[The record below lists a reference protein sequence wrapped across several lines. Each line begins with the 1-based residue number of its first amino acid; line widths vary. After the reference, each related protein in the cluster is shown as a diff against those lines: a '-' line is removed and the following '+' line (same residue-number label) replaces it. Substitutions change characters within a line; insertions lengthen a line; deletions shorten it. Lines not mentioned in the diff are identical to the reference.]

1 MRLSLRRLILLTLL
15 TLTVAGAAAVG
26 IISYRAARTSLERE
40 AIRLTGLVAENRRMS
55 LMRTLTRQRDRLA
68 RMVDVASRRCGAI
81 DDPDERSACY
91 ARSADALSTIEGAT
105 SARLDRPDGPPVM
118 VGPWHEDNNVPPDQ
132 LIAVHRHDERPPV
145 YVTVAKRRGVS
156 LAIEVPIAN
165 IQHIF
170 ADRTGLGAHGETFL
184 VDAHGLPLTPMLD
197 PEMAARPAVVPSRQS
212 CLAGAS
218 GEALG
223 PNYRGIE
230 VVRGFRPMPEIG
242 GGCIVAEVSQTEA
255 FAAAATL
262 GRHILVAI
270 ALIAIA
276 GILLS
281 VIIADRIGAPI
292 RRLQESAHRLQAGD
306 FETALEPSGPA
317 EIRDLTE
324 AFQGMTRSLRASHD
338 SLAAADRLKDEFL
351 ATLSHELRTPLNAI
365 RGWTALLRD
374 MPPDS
379 PRLARGLEVID
390 RNAKAQADLVS
401 DLLDMSRVIRGTLRL
416 VPTRIDLADVVR
428 TAIDTLR
435 PAADAKGVVFD
446 VHLVSCAMTAD
457 PGRIQQVAANL
468 LSNAVKF
475 TPAGGVVTIA
485 LTRRA
490 SEVELVVSDTGPGIP
505 PDFLPH
511 VFEPFRQADAGP
523 ARPHGGL
530 GLGLAI
536 ARRLVE
542 LHGGSVHAGA
552 REKGTGAT
560 FVVRLPTV
568 RAAEI
573 VEFLEPDD
581 AVRPSAL
588 EAVRVLVVED
598 HADTRELVA
607 AVLADHGARV
617 DTASS
622 AGEAFDIF
630 RAAIPDVVVA
640 DIGLPGEDGYTFI
653 RRIRALG
660 PNEGG
665 AVPAVAL
672 TAYARTEDRNQA
684 LASGFNAHLPK
695 PVDRADLI
703 GCIAALTRSSA
714 V

>member
-1 MRLSLRRLILLTLL
+1 MRVSLRRLILLTLL
-15 TLTVAGAAAVG
+15 TLTVTGAAAVG

-55 LMRTLTRQRDRLA
+55 LMRTLTRQRARLA
-68 RMVDVASRRCGAI
+68 RMVEVASKRCGAM
-81 DDPDERSACY
+81 DDPADRSACY
-91 ARSADALSTIEGAT
+91 VRSADSLSTIEGA
-105 SARLDRPDGPPVM
+105 SAARLDPPDGPPIV
-118 VGPWHEDNNVPPDQ
+118 VGPWHEDSHVPPGQ
-132 LIAVHRHDERPPV
+132 VIAVHRHDDRPPI
-145 YVTVAKRRGVS
+145 YVVLAESRGVS
-156 LAIEVPIAN
+156 LAIEVPITS

-170 ADRTGLGAHGETFL
+170 ADRTGLGEHGETFL

-197 PEMAARPAVVPSRQS
+197 PELGERQALVASRQS

-218 GEALG
+218 GETLG
-223 PNYRGIE
+223 PNYRGID

-242 GGCIVAEVSQTEA
+242 GGCIVAEVSQQEG

-262 GRHILVAI
+262 GRQILVAI
-270 ALIAIA
+270 ALIALA
-276 GILLS
+276 GIMLS
-281 VIIADRIGAPI
+281 VLIADRIAAPI
-292 RRLQESAHRLQAGD
+292 RKLQFSARRLQAGD

-379 PRLARGLEVID
+379 PRLARGLDVID
-390 RNAKAQADLVS
+390 RNAKAQAQLVS

-416 VPTRIDLADVVR
+416 DPARIDLADVVR

-435 PAADAKGVVFD
+435 PAVDAKGVILD
-446 VHLVSCAMTAD
+446 VHLVSCPMTAD
-457 PGRIQQVAANL
+457 PGRMHQVAANL

-475 TPAGGVVTIA
+475 TPAGGGVAIS
-485 LTRRA
+485 LTRAA

-505 PDFLPH
+505 ADFLPH

-536 ARRLVE
+536 VRRLVE
-542 LHGGSVHAGA
+542 LHGGSVRAGA
-552 REKGTGAT
+552 GEKGAGAT

-573 VEFLEPDD
+573 SDFPAPDD
-581 AVRPSAL
+581 TVRPSAL
-588 EAVRVLVVED
+588 ESVRVLVVED
-598 HADTRELVA
+598 HEDTRELVA
-607 AVLADHGARV
+607 AVLEDHGARV
-617 DTASS
+617 DTAAS

-630 RAAIPDVVVA
+630 RAAAPDVVVA
-640 DIGLPGEDGYTFI
+640 DIGLPGEDGYAFI
-653 RRIRALG
+653 RRVRALSSDA
-660 PNEGG
+660 GG
-665 AVPAVAL
+665 AVPALAL
-672 TAYARTEDRNQA
+672 TAYARAEDRNQA
-684 LASGFNAHLPK
+684 LAAGFNAHLAK
-695 PVDRADLI
+695 PVDRADLV
-703 GCIAALTRSSA
+703 GAIASLARSTA